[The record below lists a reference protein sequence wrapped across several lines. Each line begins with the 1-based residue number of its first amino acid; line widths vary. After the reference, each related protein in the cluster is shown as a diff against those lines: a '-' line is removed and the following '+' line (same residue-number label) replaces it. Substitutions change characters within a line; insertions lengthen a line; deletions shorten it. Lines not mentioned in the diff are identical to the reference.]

1 MSIPEIVDA
10 GLQSILAGFPRL
22 EPGHVWLA
30 GAQRGSSC
38 GPEHGLPPDTLMLS
52 GHWGQVVAAIPSR
65 EAVIVRLGM
74 TPDRNLF
81 SRCAFVRSILA
92 SLTGEGTSEASGR

>member
-1 MSIPEIVDA
+1 
-10 GLQSILAGFPRL
+10 
-22 EPGHVWLA
+22 
-30 GAQRGSSC
+30 
-38 GPEHGLPPDTLMLS
+38 MLS

-74 TPDRNLF
+74 TLDRNLF

-92 SLTGEGTSEASGR
+92 SLPGEGTSEASGR